1 MLRILL
7 ISPHE
12 KNDVSRIQSPD
23 WEIVPCRE
31 NELHTS
37 LLDYSLAIW
46 HTQEPTSL
54 FIQEFLKNNTLTG
67 LIVLTQGCDDAMRIE
82 ALKSGADD
90 IIDYSISDEELRLRI
105 MAIAKRVS
113 KTVKENFILRIGNYV
128 FDYRRRTLSLGNET
142 RTLTTKEAELLNILG
157 NSVNIPVSKHDAL
170 TRIWGEDSYH
180 NGRSMDVYIGKLRK
194 YLQKDSNIHIMNV
207 HGMGYTLSILT

>member
-1 MLRILL
+1 M
-7 ISPHE
+7 
-12 KNDVSRIQSPD
+12 
-23 WEIVPCRE
+23 
-31 NELHTS
+31 HTS

-113 KTVKENFILRIGNYV
+113 KTVNENFILRIGNYV